1 MGYII
6 YKIKQGDTIYKIVE
20 NYNVSIERIISANQ
34 NINIYNIMPEMEIII
49 PVGNIVNTKVMYTS
63 SILEKDIQ
71 NLKLIYP
78 FLEIGEI
85 GKSVLNKSIPYIKIG
100 NGNKKVFYS
109 AGFHANEWIT
119 SPVLMKFLEDYVKAF
134 VENKNIFGY
143 NAQALYYTTS
153 LYIVPMVN
161 PDGVDLVTGSIKNVE
176 NAYKKAVKIAN
187 NFPEIPFP
195 DGWKANI
202 NGVDLNLQFPAGWKQ
217 AKEIKFSQG
226 YTMPAPK
233 NYVGI
238 APISEPESRAIYDF
252 TLKNNFKLVIAYHTQ
267 GKEIYWNFQNLAS
280 ESAKIIGEKFAKA
293 SGYLL
298 AEVPYNSSFAGYKD
312 WFIQEYI
319 KPGYTVEAG
328 LGENPLPISQF
339 DEIYNDNIGNLVL
352 GLVNA

>member
-1 MGYII
+1 MGYVVYSVKLGDNVYDIANE
-6 YKIKQGDTIYKIVE
+6 YKT
-20 NYNVSIERIISANQ
+20 SIERIIVSNP
-34 NINIYNIMPEMEIII
+34 NINMYRMRPGAEIIV
-49 PVGNIVNTKVMYTS
+49 PVRNVVDTQVSYS
-63 SILEKDIQ
+63 SEILEKDIR

-78 FLEIGEI
+78 FLEVGEI
-85 GKSVLNKSIPYIKIG
+85 GKSVLNKSLPYIKIG

-109 AGFHANEWIT
+109 AAFHANEWIT
-119 SPVLMKFLEDYVKAF
+119 SPVLMKFLEEYAKAF

-153 LYIVPMVN
+153 LYIVPMIN

-176 NAYKKAVKIAN
+176 DVYKNAVQIAN

-202 NGVDLNLQFPAGWKQ
+202 NGVDLNLQFPAGWEQ

-233 NYVGI
+233 NYVGTT
-238 APISEPESRAIYDF
+238 PISEPESRAIYDF
-252 TLKNNFKLVIAYHTQ
+252 TLKNNFKLVITYHTQ
-267 GKEIYWNFQNLAS
+267 GKEIYWNFQNLAP

-298 AEVPYNSSFAGYKD
+298 TEVPYNSSFAGYKD
-312 WFIQEYI
+312 WFIQEHI

-339 DEIYNDNIGNLVL
+339 DKIYNDNIGILVL

>member
-1 MGYII
+1 MGYVVYSVKSGDNVYDIANE
-6 YKIKQGDTIYKIVE
+6 YKT
-20 NYNVSIERIISANQ
+20 SIERIIVSNP
-34 NINIYNIMPEMEIII
+34 NINMYRMSPGAEIIV
-49 PVGNIVNTKVMYTS
+49 PVRNVVDTQVNYS
-63 SILEKDIQ
+63 SEILEKDIR

-78 FLEIGEI
+78 FLEVGEI
-85 GKSVLNKSIPYIKIG
+85 GKSVLNKSLPYIKIG

-109 AGFHANEWIT
+109 AAFHANEWIT
-119 SPVLMKFLEDYVKAF
+119 SLVLMKFLEEYAKAF
-134 VENKNIFGY
+134 VENKNIFGH
-143 NAQALYYTTS
+143 NAQALYYATS

-161 PDGVDLVTGSIKNVE
+161 PDGVNLVTGSIKNVE
-176 NAYKKAVKIAN
+176 ISYKNAVQIAN

-202 NGVDLNLQFPAGWKQ
+202 NGVDLNLQFPAGWEQ

-233 NYVGI
+233 NYVGTT
-238 APISEPESRAIYDF
+238 PISEPESRAIYDF

-267 GKEIYWNFQNLAS
+267 GKEIYWNFQNLAP

-298 AEVPYNSSFAGYKD
+298 TEVPYNSSFAGYKD
-312 WFIQEYI
+312 WFIQKHI

-328 LGENPLPISQF
+328 LGENPLSISQF
-339 DEIYNDNIGNLVL
+339 DEIYNDNIGILVL

>member
-1 MGYII
+1 MGYVVYSVKLGDNVYDIANE
-6 YKIKQGDTIYKIVE
+6 YKTSV
-20 NYNVSIERIISANQ
+20 ERIIVANP
-34 NINIYNIMPEMEIII
+34 NINIYRIRPGAEIIV
-49 PVGNIVNTKVMYTS
+49 PVGNVVNTQVSYS
-63 SILEKDIQ
+63 SEILEKDIR

-78 FLEIGEI
+78 FLEVGEI
-85 GKSVLNKSIPYIKIG
+85 GKSVLNKSLPYIKIG

-109 AGFHANEWIT
+109 AAFHANEWIT
-119 SPVLMKFLEDYVKAF
+119 SLVLMKFLEEYAKAF

-176 NAYKKAVKIAN
+176 DAYKNAVQIAN
-187 NFPEIPFP
+187 NFPEIPFS

-202 NGVDLNLQFPAGWKQ
+202 NGVDLNLQFPAGWEQ

-233 NYVGI
+233 NYVGT

-252 TLKNNFKLVIAYHTQ
+252 TLKNDFKLVIAYHTQ
-267 GKEIYWNFQNLAS
+267 GKEIYWNFQNLAP

-298 AEVPYNSSFAGYKD
+298 TEVPYNSSFAGYKD

-328 LGENPLPISQF
+328 LGESPLPISQF
-339 DEIYNDNIGNLVL
+339 NEIYNDNIGILVL

>member
-1 MGYII
+1 MGYVVYSVKLGDNVYDIANE
-6 YKIKQGDTIYKIVE
+6 YKTSV
-20 NYNVSIERIISANQ
+20 ERIIVANP
-34 NINIYNIMPEMEIII
+34 NINIYSMRPGGEIIV
-49 PVGNIVNTKVMYTS
+49 PVGNVVDTQVSYS
-63 SILEKDIQ
+63 SEILEKDIR

-78 FLEIGEI
+78 FLEVGEI
-85 GKSVLNKSIPYIKIG
+85 GKSVLNKSLPYIKIG

-109 AGFHANEWIT
+109 AAFHANEWIT
-119 SPVLMKFLEDYVKAF
+119 SPVLMKFLEEYAKAF

-153 LYIVPMVN
+153 LYIVPMIN

-176 NAYKKAVKIAN
+176 DVYKNAVQIAN

-202 NGVDLNLQFPAGWKQ
+202 NGVDLNLQFPAGWEQ

-233 NYVGI
+233 NYVGTT
-238 APISEPESRAIYDF
+238 PISEPESRAIYDF
-252 TLKNNFKLVIAYHTQ
+252 TLKNNFKLVITYHTQ
-267 GKEIYWNFQNLAS
+267 GKEIYWNFQNLAP

-298 AEVPYNSSFAGYKD
+298 TEVPYNSSFAGYKD
-312 WFIQEYI
+312 WFIQEHI

-339 DEIYNDNIGNLVL
+339 DKIYNDNIGILVL

>member
-1 MGYII
+1 MGYVVYSVKLGDNVYDIANE
-6 YKIKQGDTIYKIVE
+6 YKT
-20 NYNVSIERIISANQ
+20 SIERIIVSNP
-34 NINIYNIMPEMEIII
+34 NINMYRMRPGAEIIV
-49 PVGNIVNTKVMYTS
+49 PVRNIVDTQVSYS
-63 SILEKDIQ
+63 SEILEKDIR

-78 FLEIGEI
+78 FLEVGEI
-85 GKSVLNKSIPYIKIG
+85 GKSVLNKSLPYIKIG

-109 AGFHANEWIT
+109 AAFHANEWIT
-119 SPVLMKFLEDYVKAF
+119 SLVLMKFLEEYAKAF

-176 NAYKKAVKIAN
+176 DAYKNAVQIAN

-202 NGVDLNLQFPAGWKQ
+202 NGVDLNLQFPAGWEQ

-233 NYVGI
+233 NYVGT

-267 GKEIYWNFQNLAS
+267 GKEIYWNFQNLAP

-298 AEVPYNSSFAGYKD
+298 TEVPYNSSFAGYKD
-312 WFIQEYI
+312 WFIQEHI

-328 LGENPLPISQF
+328 LGENPLSISQF
-339 DEIYNDNIGNLVL
+339 DKIYNDNIGILVL

>member
-1 MGYII
+1 MGYVLYSVKSGDNVYDIANE
-6 YKIKQGDTIYKIVE
+6 YKTSV
-20 NYNVSIERIISANQ
+20 ERIIVSNP
-34 NINIYNIMPEMEIII
+34 NINMYRMSPEAEIIV
-49 PVGNIVNTKVMYTS
+49 PVGNVVNTQVSYS
-63 SILEKDIQ
+63 SEILEKDIR

-78 FLEIGEI
+78 FLEVGEI
-85 GKSVLNKSIPYIKIG
+85 GKSVLNKSLPYIKIG

-109 AGFHANEWIT
+109 AAFHANEWIT
-119 SPVLMKFLEDYVKAF
+119 SLVLMKFLEEYAKAF
-134 VENKNIFGY
+134 VENKNIFGH
-143 NAQALYYTTS
+143 NAQVLYYTTS

-176 NAYKKAVKIAN
+176 NVYKNAVEIAN

-202 NGVDLNLQFPAGWKQ
+202 NGVDLNLQFPAEWEQ

-233 NYVGI
+233 NYVGT

-267 GKEIYWNFQNLAS
+267 GKEIYWNFQNLAP
-280 ESAKIIGEKFAKA
+280 EGAKIIGEKFAKV

-298 AEVPYNSSFAGYKD
+298 TEVPYNSSFAGYKD
-312 WFIQEYI
+312 WFIQEHI

-339 DEIYNDNIGNLVL
+339 DEIYNDNIGILVL

>member
-1 MGYII
+1 MGYVVYSVKLGDNVYDIANE
-6 YKIKQGDTIYKIVE
+6 YKTSV
-20 NYNVSIERIISANQ
+20 ERIIVANP
-34 NINIYNIMPEMEIII
+34 NINIYSMRPGVEIIV
-49 PVGNIVNTKVMYTS
+49 PVGNVVNTQVSYS
-63 SILEKDIQ
+63 SEILEKNIR

-78 FLEIGEI
+78 FLEVGEI
-85 GKSVLNKSIPYIKIG
+85 GKSVLNKSLPYIKIG

-109 AGFHANEWIT
+109 AAFHANEWIT
-119 SPVLMKFLEDYVKAF
+119 SLVLMKFLEEYAKAF

-143 NAQALYYTTS
+143 NAQALYYATS
-153 LYIVPMVN
+153 LYIVPMIN

-176 NAYKKAVKIAN
+176 DAYKNAVQIAN
-187 NFPEIPFP
+187 NFPEIPFS

-202 NGVDLNLQFPAGWKQ
+202 NGVDLNLQFPAGWEQ

-233 NYVGI
+233 NYVGT

-252 TLKNNFKLVIAYHTQ
+252 TLKNDFKLVIAYHTQ
-267 GKEIYWNFQNLAS
+267 GKEIYWNFQSLAP

-298 AEVPYNSSFAGYKD
+298 TEVPYNSSFAGYKD

-328 LGENPLPISQF
+328 LGESPLPISQF
-339 DEIYNDNIGNLVL
+339 NEIYNDNIGILVL

>member
-1 MGYII
+1 MGYVVYSVKLGDNVYDIANE
-6 YKIKQGDTIYKIVE
+6 YKTSV
-20 NYNVSIERIISANQ
+20 ERIIVANP
-34 NINIYNIMPEMEIII
+34 NINIYRIRPGAEIIV
-49 PVGNIVNTKVMYTS
+49 PVGNVVNTQVSYS
-63 SILEKDIQ
+63 SEILEKDIR

-78 FLEIGEI
+78 FLEVGEI
-85 GKSVLNKSIPYIKIG
+85 GKSVLNKSLPYIKIG

-109 AGFHANEWIT
+109 AAFHANEWIT
-119 SPVLMKFLEDYVKAF
+119 SLVLMKFLEEYAKAF

-176 NAYKKAVKIAN
+176 DAYKNAVQIAN
-187 NFPEIPFP
+187 NFPEIPFS

-202 NGVDLNLQFPAGWKQ
+202 NGVDLNLQFPAGWEQ

-233 NYVGI
+233 NYVGT

-252 TLKNNFKLVIAYHTQ
+252 TLKNDFKLVIAYHTQ
-267 GKEIYWNFQNLAS
+267 GKEIYWNFQNLAP
-280 ESAKIIGEKFAKA
+280 ESAKIIGEKFAKV

-298 AEVPYNSSFAGYKD
+298 TEVPYNSSFAGYKD
-312 WFIQEYI
+312 WFIQEYV

-339 DEIYNDNIGNLVL
+339 DKIYNNNIGILVL

>member
-1 MGYII
+1 MGYVVYSVKLGDNVYDIANE
-6 YKIKQGDTIYKIVE
+6 YKTSV
-20 NYNVSIERIISANQ
+20 ERIIVANP
-34 NINIYNIMPEMEIII
+34 NINIYSMRPGVEVIV
-49 PVGNIVNTKVMYTS
+49 PVGNVVNTQVSYS
-63 SILEKDIQ
+63 SEILEKDIR

-78 FLEIGEI
+78 FLEVGEI
-85 GKSVLNKSIPYIKIG
+85 GKSVLNKSLPYIKIG

-109 AGFHANEWIT
+109 AAFHANEWIT
-119 SPVLMKFLEDYVKAF
+119 SPVLMKFLEEYAKAF

-176 NAYKKAVKIAN
+176 NSYKNAMQIAN

-202 NGVDLNLQFPAGWKQ
+202 NGVDLNLQFPAGWEQ

-233 NYVGI
+233 NYVGT

-267 GKEIYWNFQNLAS
+267 GKEIYWNFQNLAP
-280 ESAKIIGEKFAKA
+280 ESAKIIGEKFAKV

-312 WFIQEYI
+312 WFIQEHI

-339 DEIYNDNIGNLVL
+339 NEIYNDNIGILVL